1 MKTCSRQGLRQR
13 GFCPHGVQG
22 LPWWPMEAFWFINLE
37 ALQTLSFGGFMEGSL
52 HSHNWWTDSSSSP
65 SPLPGSQAMRLK
77 VLTSNHVVGSLS
89 NQPSSW
95 DAFKSHLLNVNS
107 GKRGLLW
114 ISRHIYC
121 SYLGNTKGFRRSVP
135 KLGTETKSKFL
146 IINYNIT
153 GHVWKCLLHQ
163 NEWSI

>member
-77 VLTSNHVVGSLS
+77 VLTCNHVVGSLS
-89 NQPSSW
+89 NQPSRHPEITFGTRQKNESW
-95 DAFKSHLLNVNS
+95 FWPYY
-107 GKRGLLW
+107 RLW
-114 ISRHIYC
+114 FLVKFPNFSQPQVF
-121 SYLGNTKGFRRSVP
+121 SWTKNILYFADEI
-135 KLGTETKSKFL
+135 KW
-146 IINYNIT
+146 YNACQ
-153 GHVWKCLLHQ
+153 VA
-163 NEWSI
+163 